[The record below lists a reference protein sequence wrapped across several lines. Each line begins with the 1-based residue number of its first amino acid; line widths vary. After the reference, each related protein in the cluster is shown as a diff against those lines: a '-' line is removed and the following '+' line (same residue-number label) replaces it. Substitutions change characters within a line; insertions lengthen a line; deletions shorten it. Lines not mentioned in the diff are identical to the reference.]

1 MCGIMGYIGDENAVE
16 IIISGLEDLEYR
28 GYDSA
33 GIAINTKNDTN
44 IIKCV
49 GSPTNLRN
57 KTQNLYSNIGIG
69 HNRWATHGR
78 ADEINA
84 HPHTS
89 RNGLFSIVH
98 NGIIENYKEIKNSL
112 IKDGFEFA
120 SETDTEVIAHLL
132 EHHYNGDLKG
142 TVSTVLPM
150 LKGSYAIAI
159 LCNDYPDTIVCA
171 KKSSPL
177 FVGTADNSSF
187 VASDISAISDKSDR
201 IFRLNDGEIGM
212 VNKENLRVF
221 DIEGCRIRKTEIKIK
236 KSEKTSDKNGYKHY
250 MLKEIMEQPT
260 AIRNTI
266 NEFFDGKKLKFK
278 SIKWSPEE
286 LKSIRSVQ
294 FIGCGSAY
302 HAGMLGK
309 YICEELF
316 KRNSTAEIA
325 SEYRYR
331 HPKIDKNTL
340 VVIISQSGETAD
352 TLAALRIAK
361 ENNAK
366 IISIVNVE
374 NSTIALESENVC
386 LTKAGKEIA
395 VATTKA
401 FTSQLVAIYCLV
413 LFLAS
418 VTDELD
424 MTTTDNYLDEL
435 KMIPEKIEN
444 ILNKEYD
451 YNLIADTIINSQYTC
466 FTGRQYDYCSAE
478 EAALKLK
485 EVSYI
490 PCEAY
495 PAGELKHGTISLIDN
510 NSLVIGLCCSDSL
523 REKNLSNLNEVLA
536 RGAKTLTLSRVGTE
550 CNIQIPKT
558 FDLFY
563 PLLEIIPLQMIAYHT
578 ANKKGCEIDKP
589 RNLAKSVTVE

>member
-1 MCGIMGYIGDENAVE
+1 MCGIMGYIGEENAVD

-33 GIAINTKNDTN
+33 GIAINTDNNTK
-44 IIKCV
+44 IVKCT
-49 GSPTNLRN
+49 GSPSNLRK
-57 KTQNLYSNIGIG
+57 KTQHLYSNIGIG

-89 RNGLFSIVH
+89 QKGLFSIVH
-98 NGIIENYKEIKNSL
+98 NGIIENYTEIKDLL
-112 IKDGFEFA
+112 INNGFKF
-120 SETDTEVIAHLL
+120 SSQTDTEVIAHLL
-132 EHHYNGDLKG
+132 EYNYNGDLKG
-142 TVSTVLPM
+142 TVSKILPF
-150 LKGSYAIAI
+150 LKGSYALAI
-159 LCNDYPDTIVCA
+159 LCRDYPDTIVCA

-177 FVGTADNSSF
+177 FVGTSDNCSF
-187 VASDISAISDKSDR
+187 IASDIGAISDKSER

-212 VNKENLRVF
+212 VDKDNLRVF
-221 DIEGCRIRKTEIKIK
+221 DIEGCRIRKTEIKIRN
-236 KSEKTSDKNGYKHY
+236 SEKATGLNGYKHY
-250 MLKEIMEQPT
+250 MLKEIMEQPA
-260 AIRNTI
+260 AIRNTLSEI
-266 NEFFDGKKLKFK
+266 CDGKKIKFK
-278 SIKWSPEE
+278 SLKWTPEE
-286 LKSIRSVQ
+286 LKEITNVQ

-302 HAGMLGK
+302 HAGMVGA

-316 KRNSTAEIA
+316 KRKSTAEIA
-325 SEYRYR
+325 SEFRYR
-331 HPKIDKNTL
+331 QPVIDDNTL

-401 FTSQLVAIYCLV
+401 YSAQLVAIYSLIIY
-413 LFLAS
+413 LAS
-418 VTDELD
+418 VTGELNKND
-424 MTTTDNYLDEL
+424 SDKYIEEL
-435 KMIPEKIEN
+435 KLIPEKVEN
-444 ILNKEYD
+444 ILNWDYD
-451 YNLIADTIINSQYTC
+451 YNAFADMIINSDFIC
-466 FTGRQYDYCSAE
+466 FTGRKYDYCSAE

-490 PCEAY
+490 PCDAY

-510 NSLVIGLCCSDSL
+510 KSLIIGLSCSDSL
-523 REKNLSNLNEVLA
+523 REKNLSNINEVIA
-536 RGAKTLTLSRVGTE
+536 RGANTLVVSHTGTD
-550 CNIQIPKT
+550 CDIQIPET
-558 FDLFY
+558 YDLFY
-563 PLLEIIPLQMIAYHT
+563 PLLEIIPLQLLSYHT
-578 ANKKGCEIDKP
+578 ALKKGCEIDKP